1 MSGNSQGRAYG
12 ALGLST
18 LAFTACFA
26 LWMQNGVLVT
36 YLSDQGTFSFDQ
48 VQVGWLLG
56 IPVLT
61 GSLLRL
67 PVGLLSDR
75 YGGRKVFTAVLLAA
89 ALGAFALSRAQGFW
103 GFVLGSLGFGLAGT
117 SFAVGIA
124 YTSAWFPKERQG
136 TALGIFG
143 AGNAG
148 SALSTVFTPWML
160 EFFTAGGANPE
171 GWRSVPLV
179 YAALML
185 VMACAFALLA
195 GTPPRATRAGVS
207 LGEQLSVL
215 RSTRVWRFGLYYF
228 LVFGCFVAL
237 AQWLVPYYTSVFG
250 TSLATAGLL
259 AAVFSFPSGV
269 VRALGGWMSDRWGAR
284 RTMYGVL
291 AVCVAGSF
299 LLSIPSMRITTP
311 GESVSAK
318 GAGVVTAVTADSI
331 TVGEESYALRN
342 VEARE
347 GVFPAALGATQE
359 PTVQVGERVAR
370 KQILARGTT
379 TIRFEPSIGLF
390 TLLVFLVGIAMG
402 VGKAAVYKYIPEYF
416 PGQVGAVGG
425 LVGVIGGLGGFVC
438 PILFGYLLRSTGL
451 WTSSWAFLF
460 LLSSLCLVWLH
471 AVVVRIER
479 ERPRAIESDRPE
491 EASSASVGLRVPAEG
506 AMS

>member
-1 MSGNSQGRAYG
+1 MSSSSQRRAYG

-36 YLSDQGTFSFDQ
+36 YLSEQGTFSFDE
-48 VQVGWLLG
+48 VEIGWLLG
-56 IPVLT
+56 VPVLT
-61 GSLLRL
+61 GSILRL

-75 YGGRKVFTAVLLAA
+75 YGGRKVFSAVLLAA
-89 ALGAFALSRAQGFW
+89 ALGAFLLSRAQGFW
-103 GFVLGSLGFGLAGT
+103 GFLVGSLGFGVAGT
-117 SFAVGIA
+117 SFAVGVA

-148 SALSTVFTPWML
+148 SAVATLLTPWML
-160 EFFTAGGANPE
+160 EVFTAGGADPE
-171 GWRSVPLV
+171 GWRAVPLV
-179 YAALML
+179 YAALMVIVAL
-185 VMACAFALLA
+185 AFALLA
-195 GTPPRATRAGVS
+195 GTPPREARSGVA
-207 LGEQLSVL
+207 LREQLTVL
-215 RSTRVWRFGLYYF
+215 RSARVWRFGLYYF

-237 AQWLVPYYTSVFG
+237 AQWLVPYYTTVFG

-291 AVCVAGSF
+291 GVCVVGCF

-311 GESVSAK
+311 GEGVSAK
-318 GAGVVTAVTADSI
+318 RAGVVTAVTESAI
-331 TVGEESYALRN
+331 GVGPDTYPLRSAGVDESSWA
-342 VEARE
+342 AW
-347 GVFPAALGATQE
+347 GVAQE
-359 PTVQVGERVAR
+359 PAVRVGERVQK
-370 KQILARGTT
+370 KQVLARGTT
-379 TIRFEPSIGLF
+379 TIRVEPSIVPF
-390 TLLVFLVGIAMG
+390 TFLVFLVGLAMG

-460 LLSSLCLVWLH
+460 ALSVACLAWLH
-471 AVVVRIER
+471 VVVGRIEQR
-479 ERPRAIESDRPE
+479 RPRAIEGPE
-491 EASSASVGLRVPAEG
+491 LAARRSPPLRVPARG
-506 AMS
+506 VVS